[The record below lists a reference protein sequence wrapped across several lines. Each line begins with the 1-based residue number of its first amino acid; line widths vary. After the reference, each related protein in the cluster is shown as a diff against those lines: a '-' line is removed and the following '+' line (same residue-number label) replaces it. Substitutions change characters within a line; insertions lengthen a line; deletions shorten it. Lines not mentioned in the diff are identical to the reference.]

1 MRACFGGELVPCAE
15 GSCAAGIAAGT
26 AAGAPGG
33 RLIIEAMKPPMPL
46 MPGEAELA
54 GSAAAGLPGSAGL
67 AGAAGLPGL
76 PGLAGLPGSV
86 FPDPCEGAAP
96 AGGRLMMEPIMPPMP
111 RGEDEATG
119 RAGDG
124 VPCAGE
130 FGPLIGRGEGPAEV
144 VGAAGP
150 WTGEEGA
157 GGCDVMGSAAV
168 VEGLGSSWGLVA
180 IGTLRPGAAVSIC
193 GGSCDV
199 LDEQGCC
206 LCRWTYPNASFV
218 YTKLA

>member
-1 MRACFGGELVPCAE
+1 
-15 GSCAAGIAAGT
+15 
-26 AAGAPGG
+26 
-33 RLIIEAMKPPMPL
+33 
-46 MPGEAELA
+46 
-54 GSAAAGLPGSAGL
+54 
-67 AGAAGLPGL
+67 
-76 PGLAGLPGSV
+76 
-86 FPDPCEGAAP
+86 
-96 AGGRLMMEPIMPPMP
+96 MP

-119 RAGDG
+119 LAGDG

-150 WTGEEGA
+150 WTGDDGA

-168 VEGLGSSWGLVA
+168 VEGLGSSWGLVT

-199 LDEQGCC
+199 LDEQGFYVCM
-206 LCRWTYPNASFV
+206 RTYPNASFI
-218 YTKLA
+218 YTELA